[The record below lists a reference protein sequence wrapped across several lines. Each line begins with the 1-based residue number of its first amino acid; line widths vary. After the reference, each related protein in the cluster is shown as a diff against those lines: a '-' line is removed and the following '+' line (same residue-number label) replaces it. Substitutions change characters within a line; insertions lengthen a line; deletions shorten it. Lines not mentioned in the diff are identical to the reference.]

1 MNSLRRFLRC
11 SKGAAA
17 LEAAI
22 IAPVFL
28 ALAVGSADLGT
39 RMFIA
44 MEVNNAAQ
52 AGAANVVN
60 HPTAFS
66 AANVQAA
73 MTAAAGS
80 LTVTAAPA
88 PTLSGGVLTVTAS
101 YSCTMGN
108 SCVLIPWPVFGASN
122 TMSSTVKV
130 RVQ

>member
-1 MNSLRRFLRC
+1 MNFLRRFFYC
-11 SKGAAA
+11 QNGGAM

-22 IAPVFL
+22 VLPVFL
-28 ALAVGSADLGT
+28 TLTAGMVDLGT

-60 HPTAFS
+60 NPTVFS
-66 AANVQAA
+66 VSNVQAA
-73 MTAAAGS
+73 MTAAAGN

-88 PTLSGGVLTVTAS
+88 PTLSDGVLTVTAS
-101 YSCTMGN
+101 YSCTIAN
-108 SCVLIPWPVFGASN
+108 QCVLIPWSGFGGPN
-122 TMSSTVKV
+122 TMTSTVTV